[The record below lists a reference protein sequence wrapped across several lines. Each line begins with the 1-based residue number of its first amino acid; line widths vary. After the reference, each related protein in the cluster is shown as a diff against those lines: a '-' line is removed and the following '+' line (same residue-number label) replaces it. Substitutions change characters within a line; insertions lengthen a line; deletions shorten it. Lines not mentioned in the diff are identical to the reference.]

1 MNTTWIFETSL
12 WKPMRGITDPH
23 LCFAAVYAPSTPLQT
38 APLTCSLSLLLH
50 CSVVRYPA
58 FVLSSFVLLSPSPD
72 LNIQAV
78 ISLLLTINRY
88 ASMYD
93 STSQTTLTHLD
104 YYTHAHSILYSF
116 IIILLFFLFA
126 LSVWRTLLWTDL
138 NKSRRK
144 RGNKLHV
151 MTVPGSSSTT
161 APISHFIN
169 STAH

>member
-93 STSQTTLTHLD
+93 STSQTRLTHLD

-116 IIILLFFLFA
+116 IIILLFFCLLLVFEEHCCELIWINQEENEA
-126 LSVWRTLLWTDL
+126 INFTSWPSLGVLPPQHRSATL
-138 NKSRRK
+138 
-144 RGNKLHV
+144 
-151 MTVPGSSSTT
+151 
-161 APISHFIN
+161 
-169 STAH
+169 